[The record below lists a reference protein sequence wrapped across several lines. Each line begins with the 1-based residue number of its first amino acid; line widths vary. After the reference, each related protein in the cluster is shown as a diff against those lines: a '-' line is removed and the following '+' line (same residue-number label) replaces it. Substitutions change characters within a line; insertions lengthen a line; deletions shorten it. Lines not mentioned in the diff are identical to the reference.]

1 LVTIGIITALP
12 HEFGAVKAL
21 LENTREHFV
30 DGRGAGRRYWLG
42 EVPAAN
48 GGSNTVALALL
59 PDTGNTIASTRATL
73 LLEHFQNAQAI
84 IMTGIAGGVPFPE
97 KAEHHVRLGDIIVSN
112 RYGVVQYDYVKTE
125 RCREGEKEWV
135 ENTNRH
141 PPRAPSA
148 LFLEAAVYLVAG
160 EMEESKPWL
169 RLIQQACE
177 RLGIRRPGEE
187 TDTLAR
193 SDNPEETVPHP
204 RDDAREPGVPRV
216 FRGPIA
222 SANVLLKDP
231 IRRDALR
238 DAFGVKAVE
247 MEGSGISDAT
257 WTLEEGYFIVRGVCD
272 YCDKNKGDAWQNYA
286 AAAAAGYT
294 ITLLRSLPSQGSP
307 GTPAPEPA
315 ATKAT
320 PCVERL
326 GQLPEPELRR
336 LVTQRMSRKDLAAVW
351 YDTLGGLMDDQMGDK
366 GTGECAIELLTRAK
380 QHGLLRSLFE
390 HICINRPDLAS

>member
-1 LVTIGIITALP
+1 MD
-12 HEFGAVKAL
+12 GA
-21 LENTREHFV
+21 
-30 DGRGAGRRYWLG
+30 AGRRYWLG

-169 RLIQQACE
+169 GLIQQACE

-231 IRRDALR
+231 IRRNALR

-257 WTLEEGYFIVRGVCD
+257 WTLEEGYFIVRRGVR
-272 YCDKNKGDAWQNYA
+272 
-286 AAAAAGYT
+286 
-294 ITLLRSLPSQGSP
+294 LLRQEQRGRVAELRGRGRGRLHDHAPAI
-307 GTPAPEPA
+307 APEPS
-315 ATKAT
+315 
-320 PCVERL
+320 
-326 GQLPEPELRR
+326 EPGHPGAGACGDQGHALRR
-336 LVTQRMSRKDLAAVW
+336 TPGPAPRTRTAPARNAENEPQG
-351 YDTLGGLMDDQMGDK
+351 LGGGLVRHPWRAHGRSDGRQGHGGVRHRTTDP
-366 GTGECAIELLTRAK
+366 GEAA
-380 QHGLLRSLFE
+380 
-390 HICINRPDLAS
+390 RPASISV